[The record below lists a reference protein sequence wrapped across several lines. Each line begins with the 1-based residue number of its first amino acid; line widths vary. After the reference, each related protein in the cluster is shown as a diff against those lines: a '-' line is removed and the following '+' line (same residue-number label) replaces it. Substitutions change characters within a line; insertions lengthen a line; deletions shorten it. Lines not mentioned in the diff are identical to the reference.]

1 MKNLWH
7 FLVRYNAFFGFI
19 LFFMLSIILVVRN
32 NNYQRTSFINSSNV
46 VVGNYYK
53 NINSWKSYL
62 ALADNN
68 AELLEENATL
78 RKQLQAFM
86 AIDTNTQINIVD
98 SIDMDRYEF
107 TVATVINNSIRQ
119 KSNYITL
126 DKGSNDG
133 IRPDMAVITSNG
145 VVGIVQNVS
154 PHFSTVRSLLHP
166 ETRISVT
173 LDSITDAF
181 GSLVWGQ
188 NTDSRYAMVRDIP
201 NHVKADV
208 GQAIFTSGYST
219 FPKGIKV
226 GHVVEPEITSGESFK
241 DIRILLTTEFAKLHH
256 VYIVVDKLADEKSEL
271 EALNVENE
279 Q

>member
-7 FLVRYNAFFGFI
+7 FLVRYNAFFWF
-19 LFFMLSIILVVRN
+19 LVFFVFAIILVVRN
-32 NNYQRTSFINSSNV
+32 NNYQRTSFVNSSNV

-53 NINSWKSYL
+53 NVNSWMSYL

-68 AELLEENATL
+68 AQLLEENAQL
-78 RKQLQAFM
+78 RRMLQVYND
-86 AIDTNTQINIVD
+86 IDSTGVSLVD
-98 SIDMDRYEF
+98 SIDMERYDF
-107 TVATVINNSIRQ
+107 IVATVINNSIRQ

-126 DKGSNDG
+126 DKGSLHG
-133 IRPDMAVITSNG
+133 VQPDMAVITSNG

-154 PHFSTVRSLLHP
+154 KNFATVKSLLHP
-166 ETRISVT
+166 DIKISVT

-201 NHVKADV
+201 NHVKV
-208 GQAIFTSGYST
+208 HIGQPIFTSGYSL
-219 FPKGIKV
+219 FPQGIKV
-226 GHVVEPEITSGESFK
+226 GHVIEPEVTSGESFK
-241 DIRILLTTEFAKLHH
+241 DIRILLTTEFTKLQH
-256 VYIVVDKLADEKSEL
+256 VYLVVDKLSEEKTTL
-271 EALNVENE
+271 EALNKDNE

>member
-19 LFFMLSIILVVRN
+19 LFFIFAIILVVRN

-46 VVGNYYK
+46 IVGNYYK
-53 NINSWKSYL
+53 NINSWRSYL
-62 ALADNN
+62 SLADNN
-68 AELLEENATL
+68 AELLEENAML
-78 RKQLQAFM
+78 RKQLQSLR
-86 AIDTNTQINIVD
+86 AIDSSTYVHIVD

-126 DKGSNDG
+126 DKGSKDG
-133 IRPDMAVITSNG
+133 IQPDMAVITSNG
-145 VVGIVQNVS
+145 VVGRVQNVS
-154 PHFSTVRSLLHP
+154 ANFSTVISLLHP
-166 ETRISVT
+166 DIKISVT
-173 LDSITDAF
+173 LDSVTDAF

-201 NHVKADV
+201 NHVKVHV
-208 GQAIFTSGYST
+208 GQPIFTSGYSI

-226 GHVVEPEITSGESFK
+226 GHVIQPDVASGESFK

-256 VYIVVDKLADEKSEL
+256 VYVVKDKLSQEKSTL
-271 EALNVENE
+271 EALNKENE